1 MTFDEVETA
10 TEVPDS
16 AVFFAHAMTAVFIM
30 RKSETGHSPRRETFD
45 ENGFADNGDHFS
57 GRSCDA
63 SRR

>member
-10 TEVPDS
+10 MEVPDS
-16 AVFFAHAMTAVFIM
+16 VVFFALGMTAVFIM
-30 RKSETGHSPRRETFD
+30 RESEKGFLPRETLD
-45 ENGFADNGDHFS
+45 ENGFAENGDDIA